1 MYDLSLYDFDLPESF
16 IAQTPLQTR
25 EDSQLMILD
34 KKNPKDL
41 KHTQVKDLLSVLTPN
56 DVLVM
61 NSSAVIPARIRGDFG
76 EIFLSTDK
84 EEEGP
89 EKNVW
94 ECLVKPGRKFK
105 EGRIIDLAEGLK
117 AEVIQVN
124 ENGTRNIAFSL
135 KQEDFL
141 LWLKKNGEIPQPPYI
156 KEKIEDPKRYQ
167 TTFSKT
173 GKSVAA
179 ATAGLH
185 FSTKLLSDIKNKGIE
200 IYNIHLDTG
209 LGTFL
214 PVHTKDIRDH
224 NIHSE
229 FFTLS
234 EKTANAL
241 NDAKKQNKRIIAVGT
256 TSIRVL
262 ETCSNKKG
270 LLRAQSGK
278 TNIFIYPGYTFKFI
292 DAIFTNFHTPFSSLL
307 MLVSSFAGRENIL
320 YAYEEAKKKNYR
332 FFSFGDAMLIT

>member
-16 IAQTPLQTR
+16 IAQKPLYKR

-34 KKNPKDL
+34 RKNPKDL
-41 KHTQVKDLLSVLTPN
+41 QHTHVRDLLNILTPN

-84 EEEGP
+84 DEEAC
-89 EKNVW
+89 EKNIW

-105 EGRIIDLAEGLK
+105 EGRVIPLSEGLI
-117 AEVIQVN
+117 AEVVKVN
-124 ENGTRNIAFSL
+124 ENGTRNISFSL
-135 KQEDFL
+135 NQEMFL
-141 LWLKKNGEIPQPPYI
+141 AWLKRNGEIPQPPYI
-156 KEKIEDPKRYQ
+156 KEKIDDPQRYQ
-167 TTFSKT
+167 TTFSTT

-185 FSTKLLSDIKNKGIE
+185 FSKKLLHDMKQKGVE
-200 IYNIHLDTG
+200 IHNIHLDTG

-214 PVHTKDIRDH
+214 PVHAKDIRDH
-224 NIHSE
+224 DIHSE

-234 EKTANAL
+234 EQTAQAL
-241 NDAKKQNKRIIAVGT
+241 NNAKKNKKRIIAVGT

-262 ETCSNKKG
+262 ETCSNEKG
-270 LLRAQSGK
+270 VLFAQSGK
-278 TNIFIYPGYTFKFI
+278 TKIFIYPGYRFKFI
-292 DAIFTNFHTPFSSLL
+292 DAMFTNFHTPFSSLL

-320 YAYEEAKKKNYR
+320 YAYEEAKKNKYR
-332 FFSFGDAMLIT
+332 FFSFGDAMFIT